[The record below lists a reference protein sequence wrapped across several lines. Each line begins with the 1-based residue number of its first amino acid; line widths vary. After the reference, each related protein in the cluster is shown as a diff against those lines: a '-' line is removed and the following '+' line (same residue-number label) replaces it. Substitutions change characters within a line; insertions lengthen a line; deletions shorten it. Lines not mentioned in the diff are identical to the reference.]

1 MRIRGRIPRRLIM
14 ASQQQAGKVL
24 PLSSKV
30 RNLTPDSNPLTLQY
44 AQLVCRWAKPLLGS
58 WVLADAALC
67 TALHTRTWQVAPASL
82 QHACC
87 TQR

>member
-30 RNLTPDSNPLTLQY
+30 RISPRTQIPSLCSMLNLSAGGQST
-44 AQLVCRWAKPLLGS
+44 AGLLGS
-58 WVLADAALC
+58 C
-67 TALHTRTWQVAPASL
+67 
-82 QHACC
+82 
-87 TQR
+87 